1 MANAN
6 PPSEQNTINLKLAE
20 MIKNLPGDHQLI
32 LLKQLLKGNLKPTL
46 YRLIGKMTEY
56 KQSSLLEQLQ
66 EHPITSISLEETEI
80 ALRGHD
86 RKSCMLSLDYK
97 VEGNNYEGFML
108 DISPAGTFI
117 ETGHPFTAG
126 QQIEL
131 SVSLPNSPRQLKI
144 IGKILWKGML
154 GIGVKFDDI
163 APNQVKLINE
173 FMAEEEEL

>member
-20 MIKNLPGDHQLI
+20 MIKNLPEDHQLI
-32 LLKQLLKGNLKPTL
+32 LLKQLLKGSLRSTL

-56 KQSSLLEQLQ
+56 QQSSLLEQLQ

-86 RKSCMLSLDYK
+86 RKSCMLSLDYN
-97 VEGNNYEGFML
+97 VEGRNYEGFML

-117 ETGHPFTAG
+117 ETGHPFTSG
-126 QQIEL
+126 QRIEL
-131 SVSLPNSPRQLKI
+131 SFSLPNSPGQLKI
-144 IGKILWKGML
+144 IGEILWKGML

-163 APNQVKLINE
+163 APNQVELINE
-173 FMAEEEEL
+173 FMEAEEI